1 MADAHVEQS
10 VTDILNRRR
19 SWLYDNQEESDAD
32 LETRLEELEDC
43 DILTAQEVVARYR
56 CGL

>member
-1 MADAHVEQS
+1 MADAHVDHS
-10 VTDILNRRR
+10 VTDILDRRR

-32 LETRLEELEDC
+32 LEARLEELEDC
-43 DILTAQEVVARYR
+43 DMFTAQEVVARYR